1 MEPPRLPTLD
11 EVSNESMSPAVT
23 PHGLL
28 RPDHTRSLEAID
40 SEEWAPVWLTEED
53 DEKVECPKM
62 SRPSTPGVQML
73 GHEGFLQDPPDR
85 LWISEELAELRR
97 VLEKQHEEVVR
108 QFREQRETI
117 LQNVQMPDFVG
128 RVRSLASSAESGGA
142 ATMSCPPER
151 PRRPSTTSTTGL
163 RPRRNSQMSN
173 NGRPPTLVP
182 SLPSPTKSHRAT
194 FTPKLFS
201 SLTRVDEELRS
212 KAAQVDADKAA
223 ASRKSEKSFDALHRP
238 SICQRIVQTP
248 AFDVLFAFLILTNA
262 VFIGV
267 EVQWGLD
274 HPHDEDHWLFQWG
287 RNIYT
292 ILFSL
297 ELFMRLGAQ
306 GKLFLCGEDRR
317 WNCLDSIIVIASW
330 WEAALE
336 IQLWLTEEGSRS
348 NFAGITGIR
357 TLRIVRIT
365 RLVKV
370 ARLARFLRFVM
381 ALRTLTQSIIYTL
394 KSLIWAM
401 VLLLLIVY
409 SFGIL
414 FTQVVADIIKEH
426 AQLIEQQAGLAA
438 EQIEAKLEAKRVGEQ
453 YFGSLWKS
461 MVSLYMSIAGGVSWE
476 QVLVPLEASGWI
488 WVIAFIFY
496 IAFSTLAVLNV
507 VTGVFC
513 QSAIESAQSDH
524 DMVIQSILN
533 NKEAHIEKI
542 KMLFTEIDAA
552 ESGVIT
558 FQMFQERIMSQEVQT
573 YFESID
579 LDVWDAWTFFKLL
592 DMDAGGAVEIEEFL
606 LGCLRLRGNAKAMDI
621 AKLCHDQTW
630 LIREQAR
637 FWEFVESEL
646 YHMQVQMTSM
656 TGQRTNSR

>member
-1 MEPPRLPTLD
+1 
-11 EVSNESMSPAVT
+11 
-23 PHGLL
+23 
-28 RPDHTRSLEAID
+28 
-40 SEEWAPVWLTEED
+40 
-53 DEKVECPKM
+53 
-62 SRPSTPGVQML
+62 
-73 GHEGFLQDPPDR
+73 
-85 LWISEELAELRR
+85 
-97 VLEKQHEEVVR
+97 
-108 QFREQRETI
+108 
-117 LQNVQMPDFVG
+117 
-128 RVRSLASSAESGGA
+128 
-142 ATMSCPPER
+142 
-151 PRRPSTTSTTGL
+151 
-163 RPRRNSQMSN
+163 MSN

-656 TGQRTNSR
+656 TGQRTNSPDRKSVV

>member
-11 EVSNESMSPAVT
+11 EVSNESMSPAAT
-23 PHGLL
+23 PHGVL
-28 RPDHTRSLEAID
+28 RADATRSLEAID
-40 SEEWAPVWLTEED
+40 SPGWMPEWLTEED

-73 GHEGFLQDPPDR
+73 GQEGFQQDPPDR
-85 LWISEELAELRR
+85 LWISEEIAELRR

-108 QFREQRETI
+108 HFREQTETL
-117 LQNVQMPDFVG
+117 LQNAQMPDFMG
-128 RVRSLASSAESGGA
+128 RIRSLASSAE
-142 ATMSCPPER
+142 
-151 PRRPSTTSTTGL
+151 
-163 RPRRNSQMSN
+163 
-173 NGRPPTLVP
+173 
-182 SLPSPTKSHRAT
+182 
-194 FTPKLFS
+194 FS

-223 ASRKSEKSFDALHRP
+223 STRKTEISSEANHRP
-238 SICQRIVQTP
+238 SFSQRIVASP
-248 AFDVLFAFLILTNA
+248 AFDILFALLILTNA
-262 VFIGV
+262 VFIGHLLACFV
-267 EVQWGLD
+267 FGVPDVAPG
-274 HPHDEDHWLFQWG
+274 
-287 RNIYT
+287 NIYT

-297 ELFMRLGAQ
+297 ELFIRLGAQ
-306 GKLFLCGEDRR
+306 GTLFLCGEDRR

-336 IQLWLTEEGSRS
+336 IQLWLTQDGSRS

-370 ARLARFLRFVM
+370 ARLARVLR
-381 ALRTLTQSIIYTL
+381 TQSIIYTL

-414 FTQVVADIIKEH
+414 FTQVVADIISEH
-426 AQLIEQQAGLAA
+426 AQLIEEQAGLTV

-453 YFGSLWKS
+453 KS

-488 WVIAFIFY
+488 WVIMFIFY

-507 VTGVFC
+507 VPRPVTGVFC

-542 KMLFTEIDAA
+542 KLLFTEIDAA

-558 FQMFQERIMSQEVQT
+558 FQMLHEAGKQQEKERIMSQEVQT

-592 DMDAGGAVEIEEFL
+592 DMDAGGA
-606 LGCLRLRGNAKAMDI
+606 DI

-646 YHMQVQMTSM
+646 YHMQV
-656 TGQRTNSR
+656 GQSWCVVLGWNGNGPRTRCGGQWGNWWPAKPDPGVPGPGSRGCEPGSAGTPADKFAGSL

>member
-11 EVSNESMSPAVT
+11 EVSNESMSPAAT
-23 PHGLL
+23 PHGVL
-28 RPDHTRSLEAID
+28 RADATRSLEAID
-40 SEEWAPVWLTEED
+40 SPGWMPEWLTEED

-73 GHEGFLQDPPDR
+73 GQEGFQQDPPDR

-108 QFREQRETI
+108 HFREQRETL
-117 LQNVQMPDFVG
+117 LQNAQMPDFMG
-128 RVRSLASSAESGGA
+128 RIRSLASSAESGSGNP

-151 PRRPSTTSTTGL
+151 PRRPSTSSATGP
-163 RPRRNSQMSN
+163 RPKRNSQMSN
-173 NGRPPTLVP
+173 NGRAHGFVP

-223 ASRKSEKSFDALHRP
+223 STRKTEISSEANHRP
-238 SICQRIVQTP
+238 SFSQRIVASP
-248 AFDVLFAFLILTNA
+248 AFDILFALLILTNA

-267 EVQWGLD
+267 EVQYGLD
-274 HPHDEDHWLFQWG
+274 HPNDSDHWVFQWG

-297 ELFMRLGAQ
+297 ELFIRLGAQ
-306 GKLFLCGEDRR
+306 GTLFLCGEDRR

-336 IQLWLTEEGSRS
+336 IQLWLTQDGSRS

-370 ARLARFLRFVM
+370 ARLARVLRFVM

-414 FTQVVADIIKEH
+414 FTQVVADIISEH
-426 AQLIEQQAGLAA
+426 AQLIEEQAGLTV

-488 WVIAFIFY
+488 WVIMFIFY
-496 IAFSTLAVLNV
+496 IAFSVK
-507 VTGVFC
+507 
-513 QSAIESAQSDH
+513 
-524 DMVIQSILN
+524 VI
-533 NKEAHIEKI
+533 
-542 KMLFTEIDAA
+542 M
-552 ESGVIT
+552 
-558 FQMFQERIMSQEVQT
+558 
-573 YFESID
+573 
-579 LDVWDAWTFFKLL
+579 
-592 DMDAGGAVEIEEFL
+592 
-606 LGCLRLRGNAKAMDI
+606 
-621 AKLCHDQTW
+621 TW
-630 LIREQAR
+630 SSSRSSTTR
-637 FWEFVESEL
+637 KP
-646 YHMQVQMTSM
+646 TS
-656 TGQRTNSR
+656 RR